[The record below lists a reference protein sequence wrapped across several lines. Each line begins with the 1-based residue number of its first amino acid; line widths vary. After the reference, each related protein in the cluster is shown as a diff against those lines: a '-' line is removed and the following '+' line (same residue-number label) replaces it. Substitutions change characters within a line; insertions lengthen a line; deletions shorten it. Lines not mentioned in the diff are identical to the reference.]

1 MSLSP
6 FHKALKNAYIA
17 IKGDF
22 LLPEYY
28 TSGHEHIWCTLD
40 ADYCICQL
48 CGWDHV
54 CYKGHCPMVSMEHSE
69 QICSISG
76 CVILKTEMKPEWGIM
91 ERGAMMIEDELNC
104 NINNNNNNKK
114 KIDEVSKGRRGSHR
128 KSKFNICS
136 KKIGISKK
144 IMKGSMEVHEFVEI
158 VVREILDSQKTMRC
172 REDEI
177 ARDKTK
183 KYACLAKIIREM
195 SIINNDSTTTT
206 KDTGVP
212 LRKRPNMIDIEARLS
227 WMCRKC
233 RYYNTMS
240 LRRSKTLNRVIV
252 LCVENIT
259 QLIKI
264 HGWHRTNRQLQH
276 ITRGKEFVCSM
287 LYLMRMG
294 ITFKNQTILQKVEIL
309 NELLPLQVFLPS
321 IFNIRAKSITE
332 GENIIKLDIQKM
344 PL

>member
-1 MSLSP
+1 MVESVLSP
-6 FHKALKNAYIA
+6 FHKALKEAYVS

-22 LLPEYY
+22 LLPQNY
-28 TSGHEHIWCTLD
+28 TVGHNHKWCTLD
-40 ADYCICQL
+40 ADHCVCQL

-54 CYKGHCPMVSMEHSE
+54 CFQGHCPVVSMEHSE
-69 QICSISG
+69 QVCSISG
-76 CVILKTEMKPEWGIM
+76 CVILKTEMKPEWGAGGY
-91 ERGAMMIEDELNC
+91 EEVLQ
-104 NINNNNNNKK
+104 
-114 KIDEVSKGRRGSHR
+114 VSKIKTKLGKKCGRRRRGG
-128 KSKFNICS
+128 KFNVT
-136 KKIGISKK
+136 KHFGISKK
-144 IMKGSMEVHEFVEI
+144 IMKGSMEVHEFVEM
-158 VVREILDSQKTMRC
+158 VVREILDSQKTLRC
-172 REDEI
+172 REEEI

-195 SIINNDSTTTT
+195 AIISDS
-206 KDTGVP
+206 DHP
-212 LRKRPNMIDIEARLS
+212 HRKHPNLIEIEAKLS

-233 RYYNTMS
+233 RSHPCHQY
-240 LRRSKTLNRVIV
+240 SKDLNRVIV
-252 LCVENIT
+252 ICVENIT
-259 QLIKI
+259 ELIKV
-264 HGWHRTNRQLQH
+264 HGWHRANRQLQH

-309 NELLPLQVFLPS
+309 NDLLPQQVFLPS